1 MWRGI
6 VTAVASV
13 SIVACGV
20 DDRCD
25 LSKDIDLTISVGKDL
40 AFPIGSTEKIL
51 LSDLIKTSDGDVL
64 KVDEESGDYS
74 IVKEGSFSPV
84 EISVGELRF
93 KVDAASQK
101 KRYVFELIDLSKVA
115 NLPSW
120 IVEEMKK
127 QKYPF
132 VTQENIEYKTFFDVP
147 DDIDIPKEVK
157 KLRRLSLADKVK
169 FEIELKIYSR
179 NHISD
184 DVLKLTNTIHLKSN
198 DEDGLV
204 INLPEYLVFTENSNV
219 NGGKLVLEGAAEYDA
234 DKEALI
240 YKKELYI
247 EAVDFSNSPEGYRTV
262 NNGTIEVHDTL
273 SASGRIVSDT
283 IMLGYDNVTHI
294 QEVDVECA
302 INIGTFVVK
311 EVEGVFDPEIKPIK
325 ESVSLNLGTELDFIK
340 NAYFDFSDPKIY
352 LTLNNPVGA
361 EISAKAEFVAI
372 DEAGLPVKDS
382 EVNVGLNFLGNSLNK
397 FFINRHNATTEGY
410 TTVCVPNLNN
420 IMKRI
425 PEKVDVML
433 NAKVKDVFSTIA
445 LDRDYEIFG
454 NYTVAI
460 PMVFDS
466 LRLVYTEH
474 VDNLMSGSN
483 KEGGEQLSDYLD
495 KVGSVTLSFDLLN
508 TIPFELT
515 PDIKAYDKDGNPL
528 NSVALDV
535 DGIIK
540 RGKGVVDGVVT
551 EPVASHIVAKISA
564 AKLDKLD
571 RIDINITGT
580 GAGSFNAK
588 EYIQMK
594 NIVISIDEP
603 ISVDL
608 NEKNK

>member
-40 AFPIGSTEKIL
+40 AFSIGSTEKIL

-93 KVDAASQK
+93 KVDAASEK
-101 KRYVFELIDLSKVA
+101 KHYDFELINLSDVA

-120 IVEEMKK
+120 IVDEMKK

-132 VTQENIEYKTFFDVP
+132 VTQENIEYKTIFDVTP
-147 DDIDIPKEVK
+147 VIPKEVK

-169 FEIELKIYSR
+169 FEIELKIYSE
-179 NHISD
+179 NHNSD
-184 DVLKLTNTIHLKSN
+184 DVLELTKNIHLKSN

-204 INLPEYLVFTENSNV
+204 INLPEYLVFTEKSNV

-234 DKEALI
+234 DKKALI

-247 EAVDFSNSPEGYRTV
+247 EAVDFSNSPEGYRLV
-262 NNGTIEVHDTL
+262 KDGIIEVHDTL

-294 QEVDVECA
+294 QSVDVECA
-302 INIGTFVVK
+302 INIGPFVVK
-311 EVEGVFDPEIKPIK
+311 EVEGVFDPEIEPIK

-361 EISAKAEFVAI
+361 EISAEAEFVAI
-372 DEAGLPVKDS
+372 DEAGLPVEDS

-425 PEKVDVML
+425 PEKVDVLL
-433 NAKVKDVFSTIA
+433 NAKVKDDFSTIA
-445 LDRDYEIFG
+445 LNSDYKIFG
-454 NYTVAI
+454 DYTVAI

-540 RGKGVVDGVVT
+540 RGNGVVDGVVT

-571 RIDINITGT
+571 RIDINITGA

>member
-93 KVDAASQK
+93 KVDAASEK
-101 KRYVFELIDLSKVA
+101 KHYDFELINLSDVA

-120 IVEEMKK
+120 IVDEMKK

-132 VTQENIEYKTFFDVP
+132 VTQENIEYKTIFDVTP
-147 DDIDIPKEVK
+147 VIPKEVK

-169 FEIELKIYSR
+169 FEIELKIYSE
-179 NHISD
+179 NHNSD
-184 DVLKLTNTIHLKSN
+184 DVLELTKNIHLKSN

-204 INLPEYLVFTENSNV
+204 INLPEYLVFTEKSNV

-234 DKEALI
+234 DKKALI

-247 EAVDFSNSPEGYRTV
+247 EAVDFSNSPEGYRLV
-262 NNGTIEVHDTL
+262 KDGIIEVHDTL

-294 QEVDVECA
+294 QSVDVECA

-311 EVEGVFDPEIKPIK
+311 EVEGVFDPEIEPIK
-325 ESVSLNLGTELDFIK
+325 ESVSLNLGSELDFIK
-340 NAYFDFSDPKIY
+340 NADFDFSDPKIY

-361 EISAKAEFVAI
+361 EISAEAEFVAI

-425 PEKVDVML
+425 PEKVDVLL
-433 NAKVKDVFSTIA
+433 NAKVKDDFSTIA
-445 LDRDYEIFG
+445 LNSDYKIFG
-454 NYTVAI
+454 DYTVAI

-540 RGKGVVDGVVT
+540 RGNGVVDGVVT

-571 RIDINITGT
+571 RIDINITGV

-588 EYIQMK
+588 EYIQIK